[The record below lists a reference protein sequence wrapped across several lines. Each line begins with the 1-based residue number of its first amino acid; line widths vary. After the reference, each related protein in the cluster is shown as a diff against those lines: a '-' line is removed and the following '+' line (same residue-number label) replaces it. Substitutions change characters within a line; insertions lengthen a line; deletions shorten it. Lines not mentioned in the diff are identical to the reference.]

1 MEHLDKHSQKEIE
14 LRKKMRQLRIFHK
27 DIREQ
32 FVRSSGKG
40 GQNVNKVST
49 CVMLM
54 HVPTG
59 IQVKCQEHRTQAANR
74 YQAKR
79 ILVDKVHQ
87 FYHDQK
93 VHQIQ
98 AFEKRR
104 RQTRKRPGVLKEG
117 ILQEKHK
124 QSDKK
129 IKRRKIKDINID
141 EVAV

>member
-1 MEHLDKHSQKEIE
+1 MEHLDKHLQKELE
-14 LRKKMRQLRIFHK
+14 LRKKMRQLKIYHK

-32 FVRSSGKG
+32 FIKSSGKG

-49 CVMLM
+49 CVMLL

-87 FYHDQK
+87 QQHDQK

-104 RQTRKRPGVLKEG
+104 RQTRKRPGILKEE
-117 ILQEKHK
+117 ILQKKHQVSEKK
-124 QSDKK
+124 AQ
-129 IKRRKIKDINID
+129 RRKIIEINVD
-141 EVAV
+141 EVAS